1 MKLLLLLI
9 FFPLAT
15 FGQYPL
21 ITDNWDFQKKQ
32 QDKMRQLGYQKV
44 NVKLTRKYTGSGKIF
59 ETEET
64 WQSFDSLGRFTK
76 RGFKNNGTDT
86 LVREFYYSI
95 TGKSLGY
102 ANFYNENRE
111 GRGREL
117 VYDLNDSLIEER
129 YRDGRVNHK
138 YEYSILND
146 STVLVTE
153 YNDPLAQGL
162 KYLCS
167 KKVVRSQNVIIIYV
181 IKGEEIVAE
190 QKYEFDEYGR
200 LKFLVEKSTWGISK
214 EFYQYNEEGKLIT
227 REWHNGQDNSDLYVK
242 KMVWTYNSNNDLI
255 KYELFERGK
264 LKEMDEYQFEGSLLI
279 KQVSTKYFAGWEE
292 GYTYYFKYYEN
303 GLILSCTHYFGAP
316 HNITDTH
323 KFTYD

>member
-9 FFPLAT
+9 FIPLAT

-32 QDKMRQLGYQKV
+32 QNEMRQLGYHKV
-44 NVKLTRKYTGSGKIF
+44 NVKLTRKNTETSKIF

-64 WQSFDSLGRFTK
+64 WQSFDSLGRFIK
-76 RGFKNNGTDT
+76 RGFKKNGTDT
-86 LVREFYYSI
+86 VVREFYYSK

-117 VYDLNDSLIEER
+117 VYDSNDSLIEER
-129 YRDGRVNHK
+129 FRYGRVTNK
-138 YEYSILND
+138 YEYKVLND
-146 STVLVTE
+146 STVLATQ
-153 YNDPLAQGL
+153 YYDPLAQGL
-162 KYLCS
+162 KYHS
-167 KKVVRSQNVIIIYV
+167 EKKVIRSQNLIIIYT
-181 IKGEEIVAE
+181 IKGEDVITE
-190 QKYEFDEYGR
+190 QIYEFDNDGK
-200 LKFLVEKSTWGISK
+200 LKYFMQKNTWGI
-214 EFYQYNEEGKLIT
+214 EEELYQYNEDGKLIL
-227 REWHNGQDNSDLYVK
+227 REWRNKQPGFESHIK
-242 KMVWTYNSNNDLI
+242 KKVWTYNSNNDLI
-255 KYELFERGK
+255 KHEIFESGK
-264 LKEMDEYQFEGSLLI
+264 LKKMDEYQFEGSLLI
-279 KQVSTKYFAGWEE
+279 KQVSTKYFSGWEE

-303 GLILSCTHYFGAP
+303 GLMLSCTHYFGSP